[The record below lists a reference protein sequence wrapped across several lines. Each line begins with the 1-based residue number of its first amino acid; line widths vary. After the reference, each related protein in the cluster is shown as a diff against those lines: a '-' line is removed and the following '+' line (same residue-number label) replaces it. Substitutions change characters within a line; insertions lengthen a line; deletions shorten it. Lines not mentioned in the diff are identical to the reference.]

1 MTEREQIEMDVVFV
15 GAGPAN
21 LAGALWLLKEVEEH
35 DRLVEAGVKS
45 GNKIGQLEIGIVEKG
60 SFVGAHILSGAV
72 MDPIAIRELMPDF
85 LEQGC
90 PVDTVVTEDA
100 AWYLTESGAINAP
113 IVPPPLKNKGKYIL
127 SLSKMCEWLGEKCEE
142 AGINIF
148 PEFPASEILYD
159 DDDRVI
165 GVRTGDKGIGKDGKP
180 KGNFEAGVDILAKV
194 TVLGEGS
201 RGSLAK
207 QLMARLGLMEDAEP
221 QVFSLGVKELWEL
234 PEGNFAEG
242 RVVHTLGFPS
252 DNDTYGG
259 GWIYGMKNNVVSIGY
274 VTGLDY
280 KDPLIDPHAEFQKF
294 KTHPKIAE
302 ILKGGKM
309 IKYGAKT
316 INAGGYHTMP
326 KLFADGVLMVG
337 DSASFLNGQRIK
349 GIHTAMKSG
358 MLAAETICGAF
369 DHGDFTSKTL
379 KHFAEKVSDS
389 WIYDELHPVRNFH
402 AAFQSGRW
410 SALINS
416 GLQFISGGLAW
427 GFMPKEHHIAG
438 HERMQKLH
446 ESPASRRRSAMIAE
460 TSSAGTGETPEAG
473 SGPAEM
479 ARYNGL
485 GPTDH
490 LSDPR
495 YAGLKFDKQLTFDK
509 ITDVYHAAVAH
520 DEDQPVH
527 LHVLDTEICATR
539 CSEEYGN
546 PCQRFCPA
554 QVYEM
559 EQNPKTGRR
568 ELKINF
574 SNCVHCK
581 TCDISD
587 PYQII
592 NWVTPEGGGG
602 PNYKGM

>member
-1 MTEREQIEMDVVFV
+1 MIEREKIEMDVVFV

-21 LAGALWLLKEVEEH
+21 LAAALHLKNKAKEH
-35 DRLVEAGVKS
+35 DENIEKGRRR
-45 GNKIGQLEIGIVEKG
+45 GNKIGELEIAIVEKG

-85 LEQGC
+85 LDQGC
-90 PVDTVVTEDA
+90 PVDTVVTEDQF
-100 AWYLTESGAINAP
+100 WYLTDGKSVKSP

-127 SLSKMCEWLGEKCEE
+127 SLSKMCEWLAEKCEQ

-148 PEFPASEILYD
+148 PEFPASEVLYD
-159 DDDRVI
+159 DNDGVI
-165 GVRTGDKGIGKDGKP
+165 GIRTGDKGIGRDGKP
-180 KGNFEAGVDILAKV
+180 KPNFEPGVDLLAKV

-207 QLMARLGLMEDAEP
+207 QLMSRLGLMADKEP
-221 QVFSLGVKELWEL
+221 QVFSLGVKELWEV
-234 PEGNFAEG
+234 PAGNFDEG

-252 DNDTYGG
+252 DTDTYGG
-259 GWIYGMKNNVVSIGY
+259 GWIYGMKDNVISIGY

-280 KDPLIDPHAEFQKF
+280 KDPMIDPHAEYQKF
-294 KTHPKIAE
+294 KTHPKVAAV
-302 ILKGGKM
+302 LKGGKM

-316 INAGGYHTMP
+316 INTGGYWTMP
-326 KLFADGVLMVG
+326 KLYSDGVLLVG

-349 GIHTAMKSG
+349 GIHTAIKSG
-358 MLAAETICGAF
+358 MLAAESIVLAF
-369 DHGDFTSKTL
+369 DHRDFTAKTL
-379 KHFAEKVSDS
+379 KSYEEKVKLS
-389 WIYDELHPVRNFH
+389 WIYDELYPVRNFH
-402 AAFQSGRW
+402 GSFQSGRW
-410 SALINS
+410 SGLINS
-416 GLQFISGGLAW
+416 GLQFATGGMAW

-438 HERMQKLH
+438 HERMEMLP
-446 ESPASRRRSAMIAE
+446 PAHTNGSRQARTTDLTDRSAAD
-460 TSSAGTGETPEAG
+460 SDGHKGAG
-473 SGPAEM
+473 SG
-479 ARYNGL
+479 
-485 GPTDH
+485 DH
-490 LSDPR
+490 LVETER
-495 YAGLKFDKQLTFDK
+495 YKDLRFDKQLTFDK
-509 ITDVYHAAVAH
+509 ITDVYHAGVSH
-520 DEDQPVH
+520 DEDQPSH
-527 LHVLDTEICATR
+527 LHVLDTELCATK
-539 CSEEYGN
+539 CAEEYAN

-559 EQNPKTGRR
+559 EYDEKSDRR